1 MVKIGAQN
9 ILERKF
15 LADKIETISIDG
27 DQIFTI
33 SISTS
38 QTKYITVTSTLDG
51 EYQQQFQIITKQ
63 EANQLGIKLEPF
75 KFATIADDKRNAH
88 KVIAATLVLEIP
100 EGLNLNIISNIG
112 SVNLMGSFNK
122 LNINLSQGHFYA
134 KGDANSARISTLEGY
149 IKVITTY
156 ANVEAISQNG
166 MVILDVFKS
175 NNTSWKLN
183 SINGDITVAKQ
194 E

>member
-1 MVKIGAQN
+1 
-9 ILERKF
+9 
-15 LADKIETISIDG
+15 TISV
-27 DQIFTI
+27 
-33 SISTS
+33 STS

-122 LNINLSQGHFYA
+122 LNINLSQGHFYT
-134 KGDANSARISTLEGY
+134 KGDANSASISAVEGY

>member
-9 ILERKF
+9 VLERKF

-33 SISTS
+33 SVSTS
-38 QTKYITVTSTLDG
+38 QAKHITVTSTLDG

-100 EGLNLNIISNIG
+100 EGLNLNVISNIG

-134 KGDANSARISTLEGY
+134 KGDANSASISTVEGY

-156 ANVEAISQNG
+156 ANVEAISKNG
-166 MVILDVFKS
+166 MVVLDVFKS